1 MSSPYDTITE
11 TNAVNDE
18 LRKRVI
24 ELSEENEA
32 LENKCVTA
40 RFIWISAVAV
50 AIISALLNVAL
61 YNDNDRL
68 NRAYESEVAKYN
80 DAEQRVQNCIEFIH
94 IQNQEIDSL
103 KERVKYEKQWR
114 SELNRKYPNQLPL
127 PKLVMRG

>member
-18 LRKRVI
+18 LRKRVMA
-24 ELSEENEA
+24 LSEENEA

-40 RFIWISAVAV
+40 RFIWIAAVAV

-68 NRAYESEVAKYN
+68 NSTYKSEVAKYH

-94 IQNQEIDSL
+94 IQNQEIDTL

-127 PKLVMRG
+127 PKLVMKG

>member
-18 LRKRVI
+18 LRKRVMA
-24 ELSEENEA
+24 LSEENEA

-40 RFIWISAVAV
+40 RFIWIAAVAV

-68 NRAYESEVAKYN
+68 NRAYESEVAKHS

-94 IQNQEIDSL
+94 IQNQEIDTL

-127 PKLVMRG
+127 PKLVMKG

>member
-1 MSSPYDTITE
+1 MSSPYDE
-11 TNAVNDE
+11 TNAMNNE
-18 LRKRVI
+18 LLKRVMA
-24 ELSEENEA
+24 LSEENEA

-50 AIISALLNVAL
+50 AIISALLSVAL

-68 NRAYESEVAKYN
+68 NRAYESEVAKHN
-80 DAEQRVQNCIEFIH
+80 DAEQRVQNCIEFIRM
-94 IQNQEIDSL
+94 QSQEIDTL

-127 PKLVMRG
+127 PKLVMKG